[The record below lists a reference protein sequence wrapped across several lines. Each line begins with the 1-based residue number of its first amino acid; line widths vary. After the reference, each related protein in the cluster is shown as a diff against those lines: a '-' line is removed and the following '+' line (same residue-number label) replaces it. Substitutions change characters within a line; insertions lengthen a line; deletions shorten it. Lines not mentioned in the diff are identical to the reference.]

1 MRMVYISCIGGLQSK
16 ETKRRRFQILIHNQ
30 FRTIVQG
37 VMKLSDIRKRKTEL
51 LDQIEMG
58 KKLMIQLTNLYGLDD
73 NRVVAYS
80 KKLDRLIVEYQEIK
94 IEELK
99 NSQRKS
105 L

>member
-1 MRMVYISCIGGLQSK
+1 
-16 ETKRRRFQILIHNQ
+16 
-30 FRTIVQG
+30 
-37 VMKLSDIRKRKTEL
+37 MKLSDIRKRKTEL

-58 KKLMIQLTNLYGLDD
+58 KKLMIQLTNLYGLVD
-73 NRVVAYS
+73 NRVVACS

>member
-1 MRMVYISCIGGLQSK
+1 M
-16 ETKRRRFQILIHNQ
+16 
-30 FRTIVQG
+30 
-37 VMKLSDIRKRKTEL
+37 SDIRKRKTEL

-73 NRVVAYS
+73 NRVVACS